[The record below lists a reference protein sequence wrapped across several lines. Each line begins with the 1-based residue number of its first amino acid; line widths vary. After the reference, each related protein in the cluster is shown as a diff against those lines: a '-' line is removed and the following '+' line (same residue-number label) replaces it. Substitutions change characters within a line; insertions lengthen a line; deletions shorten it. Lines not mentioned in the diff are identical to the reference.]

1 MLPSVSHENGSF
13 RNNVS
18 YENRSPKRR
27 LDKKRNERVI
37 GSYAGDKRQFAR
49 QPSISEEHEN
59 TKVEPCEQ
67 NNINNRR
74 LTIVPEWLRKNPLQL
89 HYINN
94 CDRTKH
100 HINHRGKHEVHEA
113 ECNAQSENK
122 KGKQI

>member
-37 GSYAGDKRQFAR
+37 GSYAGDKRQLAR

-59 TKVEPCEQ
+59 ANMESYEE
-67 NNINNRR
+67 NNINNNH
-74 LTIVPEWLRKNPLQL
+74 LTMVPEWLRKNPLQL

-94 CDRTKH
+94 CDRTKQH
-100 HINHRGKHEVHEA
+100 KNLSGKHDTHDA
-113 ECNAQSENK
+113 DWNAQSDNK
-122 KGKQI
+122 KGKQT